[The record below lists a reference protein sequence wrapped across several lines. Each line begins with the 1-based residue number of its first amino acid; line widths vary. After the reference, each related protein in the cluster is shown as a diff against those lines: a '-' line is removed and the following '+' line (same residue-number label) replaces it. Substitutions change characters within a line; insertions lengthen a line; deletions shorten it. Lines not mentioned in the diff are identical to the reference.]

1 MEIPL
6 QYNGRSLLCG
16 GRWRPVRTLF
26 PFLFLFLGERRTG
39 RRGKTGE
46 GIGEFS
52 IVTKRAQEKG
62 RNTFDPPHMWVNTKR
77 LSLRGGENKI
87 SHLHSLFCCWNILK
101 LFTIESKNSDNH
113 GNLAGERW
121 QCLHFLD

>member
-1 MEIPL
+1 MGKFFGKVEIPL

-52 IVTKRAQEKG
+52 IVTKRGQEKG
-62 RNTFDPPHMWVNTKR
+62 RNTFDPPHMWVNTKS
-77 LSLRGGENKI
+77 LSLREGQNNISPYRRERSIAATGTIWYKI
-87 SHLHSLFCCWNILK
+87 
-101 LFTIESKNSDNH
+101 
-113 GNLAGERW
+113 
-121 QCLHFLD
+121 